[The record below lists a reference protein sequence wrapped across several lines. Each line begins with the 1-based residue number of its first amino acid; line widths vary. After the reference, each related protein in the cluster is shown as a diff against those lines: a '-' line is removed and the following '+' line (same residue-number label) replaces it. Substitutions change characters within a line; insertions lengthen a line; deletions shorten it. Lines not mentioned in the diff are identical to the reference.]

1 MANNKATVLQHE
13 PLRIPAKWDGESR
26 ALVIQIERVLDD
38 AFWRIGDL
46 TKKVK
51 ELQEAVAALQEEE

>member
-1 MANNKATVLQHE
+1 MAKNKMTVLQHE
-13 PLRIPAKWDGESR
+13 PLRVPAQWTGEARS
-26 ALVIQIERVLDD
+26 LVIQMNSVLDD
-38 AFWRIGDL
+38 AYWRIGDL